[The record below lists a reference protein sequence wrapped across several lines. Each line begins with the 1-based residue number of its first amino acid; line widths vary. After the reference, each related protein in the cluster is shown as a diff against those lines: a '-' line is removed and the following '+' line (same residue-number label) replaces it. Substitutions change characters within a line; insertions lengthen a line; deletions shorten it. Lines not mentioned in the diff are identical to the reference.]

1 MPPPKDPEK
10 REQWIVKK
18 RVDAIE
24 RWANPEQRK
33 KMVEGMNRPETKAKK
48 SASMQGKNTGPKSE
62 EHKANLKRH
71 SDTFDKRTDKE
82 IEKLK
87 AEQIKNKE
95 RIKNKLTELNKI
107 K

>member
-1 MPPPKDPEK
+1 MIIKVKEK
-10 REQWIVKK
+10 YYK
-18 RVDAIE
+18 IE
-24 RWANPEQRK
+24 REITK
-33 KMVEGMNRPETKAKK
+33 KEFK
-48 SASMQGKNTGPKSE
+48 